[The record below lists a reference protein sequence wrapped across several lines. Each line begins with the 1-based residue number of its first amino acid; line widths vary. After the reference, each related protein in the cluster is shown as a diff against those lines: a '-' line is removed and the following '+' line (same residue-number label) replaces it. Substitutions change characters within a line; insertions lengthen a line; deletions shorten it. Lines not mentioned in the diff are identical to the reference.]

1 MSAAASRC
9 PQPSPRCPQLSSMHL
24 CMAKAVIFLLSSL
37 PSRTAAIPALGTPI
51 NGHNDFGHAVNG
63 AALGRR
69 SPPSASPPHPFL
81 QLLFLPTFSPQ
92 TAAMPAPPARGD
104 GGTPARASTPGPLFP
119 HSLPAHPG
127 AAQRSTPCLSFPSSA
142 NGMAA
147 VPVSPCQKAWNS
159 RILNGHK
166 VAINCKSCP
175 CPLQSSK
182 CLQQTHC
189 SPCSL

>member
-1 MSAAASRC
+1 MNRGGGRRDPPPCHAVSAAASRC
-9 PQPSPRCPQLSSMHL
+9 PQPSPRCPQLSPMHL

-104 GGTPARASTPGPLFP
+104 GGTPARASTP
-119 HSLPAHPG
+119 
-127 AAQRSTPCLSFPSSA
+127 TLSFPTVCPHTPVQLRGPPRAS
-142 NGMAA
+142 
-147 VPVSPCQKAWNS
+147 VSPAALTGW
-159 RILNGHK
+159 
-166 VAINCKSCP
+166 
-175 CPLQSSK
+175 LQCRCHPAKKLGTAGYSAGTK
-182 CLQQTHC
+182 
-189 SPCSL
+189 